1 MVISQVEPQNGNNVA
16 LTIDPV
22 VQKTAYDTL
31 KGHNG
36 SVIALNPATG
46 EVLAMS
52 SQPSFDPNIFP
63 LGLSASAWKAI
74 SQDPNYPLMNRC
86 TQSLYPPGSVFKPFT
101 AAMALELGV
110 INPQTV
116 VAEAQN
122 QEWIPSP
129 NWNAPP
135 IKRVPH
141 PSGDVNLRNAI
152 VWSDNIFFAWT
163 GLKVGY
169 KNFESLSGRYG
180 FGAPIPFI
188 LPVKNAQVKNHS
200 TQWSD
205 PLLANTSY
213 GQGEMLTTPLQMA
226 VMYTAFYNKGDMI
239 LPQLVKEVRQYF
251 LYFSSWSVIYP
262 SAVK

>member
-1 MVISQVEPQNGNNVA
+1 
-16 LTIDPV
+16 
-22 VQKTAYDTL
+22 
-31 KGHNG
+31 
-36 SVIALNPATG
+36 
-46 EVLAMS
+46 
-52 SQPSFDPNIFP
+52 
-63 LGLSASAWKAI
+63 
-74 SQDPNYPLMNRC
+74 
-86 TQSLYPPGSVFKPFT
+86 
-101 AAMALELGV
+101 MALELGV

-239 LPQLVKEVRQYF
+239 LPQLVKEVR
-251 LYFSSWSVIYP
+251 SP
-262 SAVK
+262 SGQTVESLQPKVWHQGAIPPQHIDTILPMLIDTVEDPTGTAHNVKIPGLTIAGKTGTAQVGDKKEEEIAWFVGFTINTENPLLVCVALEVPAGKGDVKLEIARRIFTEYYRK